1 MVRVS
6 DQRKNILC
14 SPVVDLKVRD
24 VFFLCLDTVPA
35 FLKRWKNIRTVYRR
49 AIEAGASGSAA
60 STLTAYQWY
69 IIKRLNFIA
78 PFTKGAMTVV
88 SSLEEDL
95 VRSLISSL

>member
-1 MVRVS
+1 MVRVG

-24 VFFLCLDTVPA
+24 VFFYVLTQYQRSSKVE
-35 FLKRWKNIRTVYRR
+35 NIRTVYRR

-60 STLTAYQWY
+60 STLKAYQRY

-78 PFTKGAMTVV
+78 PFTKGAMKVV

>member
-1 MVRVS
+1 MVRV

-24 VFFLCLDTVPA
+24 FLCLDTVPA

-60 STLTAYQWY
+60 STLTAYQQY